1 MTETREDRSRTLVLG
16 LVGGIASGKSTVAR
30 LLSGEEGRVIDADA
44 LAHEVLESEEVTA
57 RIRQHFGD
65 GVIGADGRPDRA
77 ALAALAFAPEGGD
90 EIRSRLEDWIHP
102 GVRARILEL
111 LSEARAAA
119 VPRVVLD
126 IPLLLEREGA
136 AQGLLGRC
144 DAVIFVDSSDE
155 ARDRRAREARNWQPG
170 EVARRETGQMPLE
183 EKRSRADHVI
193 PNHGSLEE
201 LKRAVATVLVE
212 LATE

>member
-1 MTETREDRSRTLVLG
+1 MLVLG
-16 LVGGIASGKSTVAR
+16 LVGGIAAGKSTVAR
-30 LLSGEEGRVIDADA
+30 LLSGPEGRVIDADA
-44 LAHEVLESEEVTA
+44 LAHEVLVSDEVVA

-77 ALAALAFAPEGGD
+77 ALAALAFAPEGGQ
-90 EIRSRLEDWIHP
+90 EVRSRLEDWIHP
-102 GVRARILEL
+102 GVRARILRL

-126 IPLLLEREGA
+126 IPLLFEREGE
-136 AQGLLGRC
+136 AQGLLARC
-144 DAVIFVDSSDE
+144 DAVLFVDSSDE
-155 ARDRRAREARNWQPG
+155 ARDQRARESRNWQPG

-183 EKRSRADHVI
+183 EKRSRADLVI

-201 LKRAVATVLVE
+201 LQRTVNKVLAE